1 MSAKYEKI
9 QNIPLDVIDEPSVAI
24 RSRID
29 DSSLSELV
37 DSIKSNGLIQPII
50 LRKRGERYEI
60 VAGHRRFLA
69 FKQLGRLTIPA
80 IVRSLN
86 DTGADIVK
94 LSENFYREE
103 VNVVDEAKFLAG
115 LIERH
120 RLTISQLAEKINRS
134 ETYIR
139 ERLDMVNWDP
149 LILDYLYNDKIIFTA
164 AKFLAQIKDEGIRRS
179 WLDIAVRCGITAA
192 QAKAWLDQ
200 YQKGALPAQPSPEAV
215 AEIESGGLGVVI
227 EKECGICGEKG
238 NLKEMKVIMV
248 HPDCE
253 EFIRYHRKYGDLP
266 IIHQK

>member
-1 MSAKYEKI
+1 MTVKYEKI
-9 QNIPLDVIDEPSVAI
+9 QNIPLDLIDEPSVAI

-29 DSSLSELV
+29 DSSLSELA
-37 DSIKSNGLIQPII
+37 DSIRSNGLIQPII

-69 FKQLGRLTIPA
+69 FRQLGRLTIPA
-80 IVRSLN
+80 LVRSLN
-86 DTGADIVK
+86 DAGADIVK
-94 LSENFYREE
+94 LSENFYRED
-103 VNVVDEAKFLAG
+103 VNVVDEAKFLAS

-120 RLTISQLAEKINRS
+120 RLTVSQLAEKINRS

-149 LILDYLYNDKIIFTA
+149 LILEYLYGGKIIFTA
-164 AKFLAQIKDEGIRRS
+164 AKYLAAIDNEAVRRS
-179 WLDIAVRCGITAA
+179 WLDIAVRCGITTA
-192 QAKAWLDQ
+192 QAKAWYEQ
-200 YQKGALPAQPSPEAV
+200 YQKGALPLQPSPEAV
-215 AEIESGGLGVVI
+215 AEVESGGLGVVI

-253 EFIRYHRKYGDLP
+253 EFVRYQRKFGNLP
-266 IIHQK
+266 VIQQK